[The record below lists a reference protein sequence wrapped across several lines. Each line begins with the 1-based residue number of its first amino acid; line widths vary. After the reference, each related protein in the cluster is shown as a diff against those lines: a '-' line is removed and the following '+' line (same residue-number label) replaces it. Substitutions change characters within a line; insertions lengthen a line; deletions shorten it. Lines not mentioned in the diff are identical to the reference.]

1 MADRPIPP
9 AEPPTRRNLV
19 ILTALALTV
28 IAALIAAAA
37 LVGG

>member
-9 AEPPTRRNLV
+9 AEPPTPRNLL
-19 ILTALALTV
+19 ILAALALTV

-37 LVGG
+37 FVAG